1 MKRFWGYVA
10 FTCVLFIGV
19 GAVVD
24 KAAARFRSDAKAL
37 EVIGKARQA
46 IGGDAAIA
54 EVRALSIKGQTTTT
68 RTIDGMARTDQ
79 GETEIVMQFPNK
91 MLKMVKMGSGS
102 GTAEGSAMKIHD
114 VIVMKKAEGT
124 VIEGK
129 DGEFTTADGKKVIVR
144 KMEGGDATF
153 TSPDGKTFDIKIAP
167 GSGDVQETVTPDG
180 KKIVVRRME
189 GGNAAAFVTKDGE
202 NVNVDGKEIRI
213 ARTAA
218 AHAGAAH
225 RNNEMLRL
233 TLALL
238 VTAPEGMDVSYS
250 FVGEGNIDGTSVN
263 TVDASFAGATY
274 RLHFDRDSNL
284 PVGMSYKGHMPVV
297 IHMTRADKMAVE
309 TEQKVMAFTKT
320 AGETSEAE
328 SFVRFEDFRSTGSV
342 QLPYRWTTSRNGT
355 SVETFNVV
363 SYEINPANIAER
375 FDAGKTQIRIVK
387 PVEK

>member
-24 KAAARFRSDAKAL
+24 KAAARFKSDTKAL
-37 EVIGKARQA
+37 EVITNARQA

-54 EVRALSIKGQTTTT
+54 EIRSLSIKGQTTTT

-91 MLKMVKMGSGS
+91 MLKMVKIGSGT

-114 VIVMKKAEGT
+114 VIVMKNTDGT

-144 KMEGGDATF
+144 KMEG
-153 TSPDGKTFDIKIAP
+153 
-167 GSGDVQETVTPDG
+167 V
-180 KKIVVRRME
+180 
-189 GGNAAAFVTKDGE
+189 NAAPFVTKDGDI
-202 NVNVDGKEIRI
+202 VNVDGKELKFRRV
-213 ARTAA
+213 A
-218 AHAGAAH
+218 AGASHGGA
-225 RNNEMLRL
+225 RNNEMLRM

-284 PVGMSYKGHMPVV
+284 PVGMSYKGHMPVIV
-297 IHMTRADKMAVE
+297 HMKRGDEAPVEGEKKAFMITKSMDASTAV
-309 TEQKVMAFTKT
+309 
-320 AGETSEAE
+320 E
-328 SFVRFEDFRSTGSV
+328 SFVRFGDFRSTNGV
-342 QLPYRWTTSRNGT
+342 QLPYKWTTSANGQT
-355 SVETFNVV
+355 TEIFDVA
-363 SYEINPANIAER
+363 SYEVNPENIAER
-375 FDAGKTQIRIVK
+375 FDNQNVKIRIAK
-387 PVEK
+387 PAEMK